1 MQKSRLS
8 KGIAVAVVLIVI
20 AGLLAAAAGCGDSGT
35 GSTSGTGSAA
45 VSLNVP
51 SAQLTGAGAT
61 FPFPIYSKWFD
72 EFSKKYPQATINYQS
87 VGSGAGIQ
95 QITAQTVDFGASDA
109 AMKDEDLAKAPG
121 ELLHVPTVA
130 GAVVVTYNLEGVP
143 TGLKLTPDTL
153 SKVFLGTISKWNDPA
168 LKADNPGINLPDQDI
183 VTVHR
188 SDGSGTTNI
197 FTSYLDAVSPDWHN
211 QVGKGKEVKWPNG
224 LGGKGNEG
232 VSGQVK
238 QTKGSIGYVELAYA
252 KQNSLPYAQ
261 IKNKAG
267 NFVEATV
274 DSTKAAVQSA
284 ITNLPAD
291 LRISLGNPDGAQA
304 YPIAGFT
311 YILVYKNQKDQAK
324 GQALVSFLWWAIHDG
339 SQYTAALDYVSQP
352 PDMVKKVEDQIRK
365 INYNGQ
371 SLAPQ

>member
-1 MQKSRLS
+1 MQTTRLS
-8 KGIAVAVVLIVI
+8 KHLVLGAVAIVLLVMVAVV
-20 AGLLAAAAGCGDSGT
+20 GCGDSGSST
-35 GSTSGTGSAA
+35 STSGI
-45 VSLNVP
+45 VIP
-51 SAQLTGAGAT
+51 SASLTGAGAT

-72 EFSKKYPQATINYQS
+72 VFGKQYPQVTINYQS

-95 QITAQTVDFGASDA
+95 QIIAQTVDFGASDA
-109 AMKDEDLAKAPG
+109 AMKDEQLAKAPA

-130 GAVVVTYNLEGVP
+130 GAVVVTYNVEGVP
-143 TGLKLTPDTL
+143 SGLKLTSENL
-153 SKVFLGTISKWNDPA
+153 ANIFLGKINKWNDPA
-168 LKADNPGINLPDQDI
+168 LKADNPGVNFPDKDI

-197 FTSYLDAVSPDWHN
+197 FTSYLDAVSPDWHS
-211 QVGKGKEVKWPNG
+211 QVSKGTDVKWPVG

-232 VSGQVK
+232 VSGQVS

-252 KQNSLPYAQ
+252 KQNKLAYALM
-261 IKNKAG
+261 KNKSG

-274 DSTKAAVQSA
+274 DSTRAAVKSSVA
-284 ITNLPAD
+284 SLPAD
-291 LRISLGNPDGAQA
+291 LRISLGNPDGKDA

-352 PDMVKKVEDQIRK
+352 PDMLKKVEDQIRK

-371 SLAPQ
+371 SLAP